1 MACNI
6 TPVSAF
12 QTTNLNS
19 KINTYSRLAD
29 RIVRALGAPLIKVE
43 LHQDQLFENISIAVE
58 MYTKFAGYTAE
69 YLAFDS
75 NLYERNVGLRLDHLF
90 TLSNPDLT
98 LEQKAA
104 HQIQAPESGYY
115 IEQRNT
121 MYVSTSSIDSSNFAP
136 LPSLSGVFTDGIF
149 TNQILDQS
157 TYNTLLTTFSS
168 NQSTSAIPISSYFIE
183 TFQSVKTR
191 SGEEL
196 TQDDSLKINN
206 MFDYD
211 VLDYRKVIAVSEFE
225 EGSTTGINTLF
236 TIEQTLA
243 QQTYFSYAMG
253 NYGFDLVSWY
263 TLKEWLEM
271 REKLLALRRS
281 YTFDERTQIL
291 QMYPEPDDTRFY
303 GVISCYVER
312 PIRDVIKEQW
322 VYQYALALCKIT
334 LGQVRGK
341 YGNLTLFGGQT
352 FNSTDILTEGTSEKE
367 KLESKLYEGSSPGMG
382 DADPPL
388 FFVG

>member
-1 MACNI
+1 
-6 TPVSAF
+6 
-12 QTTNLNS
+12 
-19 KINTYSRLAD
+19 
-29 RIVRALGAPLIKVE
+29 
-43 LHQDQLFENISIAVE
+43 

-121 MYVSTSSIDSSNFAP
+121 MYVATSSIDSSNFAS
-136 LPSLSGVFTDGIF
+136 LSSLSGVFTDGIF

-157 TYNTLLTTFSS
+157 TYNTLLTSFSS
-168 NQSTSAIPISSYFIE
+168 NQSTSAIPVSSYFIE

-211 VLDYRKVIAVSEFE
+211 ILDYRKVIAVSEFE

-352 FNSTDILTEGTSEKE
+352 FNSTDILTEGTNEKE

-382 DADPPL
+382 DADPPMFL
-388 FFVG
+388 IG

>member
-29 RIVRALGAPLIKVE
+29 RIVRALGAPLIKIE

-168 NQSTSAIPISSYFIE
+168 NQSTSAIPVSSYFIE

>member
-168 NQSTSAIPISSYFIE
+168 NQSTSAIPVSSYFIE

>member
-29 RIVRALGAPLIKVE
+29 RIVRALGAPLIKIE

-115 IEQRNT
+115 IEQRDT
-121 MYVSTSSIDSSNFAP
+121 MYVSTSSIDSSNFSS
-136 LPSLSGVFTDGIF
+136 LSSLSGVFTDGIF

-168 NQSTSAIPISSYFIE
+168 NQSTSAIPVSSYFIE
-183 TFQSVKTR
+183 TFQNVKTR

-196 TQDDSLKINN
+196 TQDDTLKQNN

-211 VLDYRKVIAVSEFE
+211 ILDYRKVMAVSEFE

-352 FNSTDILTEGTSEKE
+352 FNSTDILTEGTNEKE
-367 KLESKLYEGSSPGMG
+367 KLESKLYEGASPGMG
-382 DADPPL
+382 DADPPMFL
-388 FFVG
+388 IG